1 MNGDE
6 LSTRTIET
14 KSRAVLSHVDRRPEE
29 VSDLPYRLVTV
40 SLFQPDCSALLQSPH
55 NRSDDMSCSSFGV
68 NGCKGNG
75 NNTSSYYQ
83 SHSSSHNNQ
92 VIVRSLKSTPSPPPL
107 MLDSP
112 NGFSM
117 TASLFERAPMV
128 SIV

>member
-1 MNGDE
+1 MIYSIDI
-6 LSTRTIET
+6 TT
-14 KSRAVLSHVDRRPEE
+14 
-29 VSDLPYRLVTV
+29 YRNQY
-40 SLFQPDCSALLQSPH
+40 SFQPDCSALLHSPL
-55 NRSDDMSCSSFGV
+55 NPSDNLSCSSFGI

-75 NNTSSYYQ
+75 NTLTSSYYQ
-83 SHSSSHNNQ
+83 SHSHNNQ
-92 VIVRSLKSTPSPPPL
+92 VIVRSLKSTPSTPPL